1 MAVIR
6 QAFTRVEIH
15 GATGARWSSGARHER
30 PDHSGATRRGAVEPR
45 EHGRGGRVHDQR
57 ADRDVPDHRS
67 TGFLR
72 AEAQLP
78 PKRMADRI
86 QSPQALSV
94 GLPRQG
100 DLRRGPRGDAPQG
113 PRRSMRPTGD
123 DGGPDAAGT
132 GRAQD
137 PYRCPPSPRGVGR
150 YTSSLV
156 LRSSKAVYISAWL
169 DRRAGREE
177 IVPKLL
183 HARAP
188 QNIEEERKIRKLA
201 GSRHAP
207 GDWIFRARIIS
218 LSWQGLRTAK
228 IAEKLGCHPKT
239 VRKRLH
245 RFNAEGID
253 GLGDRP
259 GAGRKPRITEDERS
273 RIIALVSK
281 DPPGKLLTEPGGGL
295 QPEDETKAAYWTF
308 VVMEKAAYEIGI
320 EVGRSQVRRILLAEG
335 VRWRR
340 TRPWAESAGP
350 EFVPK
355 DRG

>member
-1 MAVIR
+1 MSLH
-6 QAFTRVEIH
+6 Q
-15 GATGARWSSGARHER
+15 
-30 PDHSGATRRGAVEPR
+30 
-45 EHGRGGRVHDQR
+45 
-57 ADRDVPDHRS
+57 
-67 TGFLR
+67 
-72 AEAQLP
+72 
-78 PKRMADRI
+78 
-86 QSPQALSV
+86 
-94 GLPRQG
+94 
-100 DLRRGPRGDAPQG
+100 
-113 PRRSMRPTGD
+113 
-123 DGGPDAAGT
+123 
-132 GRAQD
+132 
-137 PYRCPPSPRGVGR
+137 
-150 YTSSLV
+150 LV

-188 QNIEEERKIRKLA
+188 QNIEEEPKIRKLA

-245 RFNAEGID
+245 RFNTEGID

-259 GAGRKPRITEDERS
+259 GAGRKPRLTEDERS
-273 RIIALVSK
+273 RIIALLAK

-295 QPEDETKAAYWTF
+295 QAEDEEGAAYWTLDALAEA
-308 VVMEKAAYEIGI
+308 VQEMDI

-335 VRWRR
+335 VRWRN
-340 TRPWAESAGP
+340 TRPWAESADP
-350 EFVPK
+350 EFAPK
-355 DRG
+355 GRGSSNSTPTRRRTPQWSAWTSSRPYYSAGLSSGSGMVGGRTPHQSASGIQP